1 MSVPVAMIAAIGEN
15 SVIGAD
21 GQIPWR
27 LPTDFA
33 HFKRTTLGK
42 PLIMGRKT
50 FASIGKPLPGR
61 ANIIVTRQSSYS
73 PEGAVVC
80 HSLAEALDRAQTI
93 AASDGASE
101 IMIGGGAEI
110 YREAMPQADRL
121 YITHV
126 RASPAGDALFPPID
140 PQTWDVTHR
149 HDIARSEKDSSDFTV
164 LTYQRRGLSAR

>member
-1 MSVPVAMIAAIGEN
+1 MIAAIGEN

-50 FASIGKPLPGR
+50 FESIGKPLPGR
-61 ANIIVTRQSSYS
+61 TNIIVTRRPDYA
-73 PEGAVVC
+73 PEGVVVC
-80 HSLAEALDRAQTI
+80 HSLAEALERAQSI
-93 AASDGASE
+93 AAADGAIE
-101 IMIGGGAEI
+101 VMIGGGAEI
-110 YREAMPQADRL
+110 YREAMPLAERL

-126 RASPAGDALFPPID
+126 ELSPEGDARFPPID
-140 PQTWDVTHR
+140 SGSWEISRR
-149 HDIARSEKDSSDFTV
+149 HDIVRGEKDSADFTV
-164 LTYQRRGLSAR
+164 LTYARRGRSAR